1 MNSEDD
7 EEEDWLSVLEDAA
20 EVAAAHEDP
29 SRTTPACEDRAR
41 FESEAQL
48 AGSSVGEEEHGEGKK
63 WQARMRVRTAA
74 ANGDGRTML
83 GAGPRTAAPRREGR
97 HPVVVPRRRRAR
109 LARIPANVQDAD
121 DILAKREDERYAA
134 MVAAGTHSA
143 EEIAT
148 LRLRKR
154 HMEEVQVCRML
165 MKTKAWE
172 TDSSCSRRN
181 VFLCLAVRTHSAV
194 DEALVLRG
202 ARVFV
207 QGVSSL
213 TVVNL
218 SVNAARINDCWY
230 GWCGYGSRLIPKRL
244 R

>member
-1 MNSEDD
+1 MSSEDD
-7 EEEDWLSVLEDAA
+7 EEDWLSVLEDAA
-20 EVAAAHEDP
+20 EVAAAHEEP
-29 SRTTPACEDRAR
+29 SRKAPTCEDRVR
-41 FESEAQL
+41 SEYEAQL

-63 WQARMRVRTAA
+63 WQAHTRVRTAA

-83 GAGPRTAAPRREGR
+83 SAEPRSAASRREGR
-97 HPVVVPRRRRAR
+97 RPAMAPRRQRAR

-134 MVAAGTHSA
+134 MLASGTHSS

-154 HMEEVQVCRML
+154 HMEEAQVCRML

-181 VFLCLAVRTHSAV
+181 VFLCLAVRTRSAV

-207 QGVSSL
+207 
-213 TVVNL
+213 
-218 SVNAARINDCWY
+218 
-230 GWCGYGSRLIPKRL
+230 
-244 R
+244 